1 WQTTD
6 IGAVGAT
13 GSASFSN
20 GTFTVVG
27 SGEDIQGTADEFR
40 YVYQTATGN
49 CEITARVTAVQ
60 NTNPWAKAGV
70 MIRESLTAGSK
81 HAQMAL
87 TPGNGAE
94 FIWRSATGGAS
105 FQAIDNAA
113 SAPYWIRIVRT
124 NTKFKAYKSTNG
136 TSWTQIGSQQNI
148 TMSTSVYI
156 GLSV

>member
-27 SGEDIQGTADEFR
+27 SGADIQATADEFR

-49 CEITARVTAVQ
+49 CEITARVAAVQ

-81 HAQMAL
+81 HALISL
-87 TPGNGAE
+87 TPANGVE
-94 FIWRSATGGAS
+94 FLWRSATGGTS
-105 FQAIDNAA
+105 SQAIDSAA

-124 NTKFKAYKSTNG
+124 NNKFKAYKSTNG
-136 TSWTQIGSQQNI
+136 TSLTQI
-148 TMSTSVYI
+148 
-156 GLSV
+156 